1 MEQRAGAWVW
11 YCSARIHERGKSMN
25 ITGKGYI
32 ARKDFMVLANVGT
45 GAADE
50 WELIGDRVE
59 EMSLKMNPNI
69 ETVSD
74 ITGMTETT
82 LDKYQVETEVTPMR
96 ARRDS
101 KLFGILYDIVKNEK
115 TLSDVERDFLC
126 VSVFDSETVG
136 TGDTA
141 VTTYG
146 AWKQRAVIAV
156 QSFGGGTAGLDIP
169 FVIHWVGAKTQ
180 GSFNPVTKEF
190 TVA

>member
-1 MEQRAGAWVW
+1 MTT
-11 YCSARIHERGKSMN
+11 

-32 ARKDFMVLANVGT
+32 PRKDFMVLANVGEGGT
-45 GAADE
+45 PE

-69 ETVSD
+69 ETISD

-82 LDKYQVETEVTPMR
+82 LDRYAVETEVTPMR

-101 KLFGILYDIVKNEK
+101 KLFAILYDIVKQEK
-115 TLSDVERDFLC
+115 TLSDVEREFLC
-126 VSVFDSETVG
+126 VNVFDSETTG
-136 TGDTA
+136 TGDA
-141 VTTYG
+141 AITTYA

-180 GSFNPVTKEF
+180 GSFNPAAKEF
-190 TVA
+190 TAA

>member
-1 MEQRAGAWVW
+1 MTKIEG
-11 YCSARIHERGKSMN
+11 S
-25 ITGKGYI
+25 GYI
-32 ARKDFMVLANVGT
+32 PRKDFMVLANVAST
-45 GAADE
+45 GVAE

-69 ETVSD
+69 ETISD

-96 ARRDS
+96 AKRNS
-101 KLFGILYDIVKNEK
+101 KLFGILYDIVKHEK

-126 VSVFDSETVG
+126 VSIFDSETTG

-141 VTTYG
+141 VTTYA

-169 FVIHWVGAKTQ
+169 FVIHWVGAKTH
-180 GSFNPVTKEF
+180 GTFDPTTKEF
-190 TVA
+190 VAG

>member
-1 MEQRAGAWVW
+1 MT
-11 YCSARIHERGKSMN
+11 N

-32 ARKDFMVLANVGT
+32 PRKDFMVLANVGSGT
-45 GAADE
+45 SYE

-59 EMSLKMNPNI
+59 EMSLTMNPNI

-101 KLFGILYDIVKNEK
+101 KLFAILYDIVKNEK
-115 TLSDVERDFLC
+115 TLSDVEREFLC
-126 VSVFDSETVG
+126 VSVFDSETTG
-136 TGDTA
+136 TGEGAATA
-141 VTTYG
+141 YA

-156 QSFGGGTAGLDIP
+156 QSFGGGTTGLDIP
-169 FVIHWVGAKTQ
+169 FVIHWVGGKAQ
-180 GSFNPVTKEF
+180 GSFNPDTKEF
-190 TVA
+190 TAA